1 MINRY
6 KSCLGEKVM
15 RGLGNGLRLRLRPR
29 LPSSSRPP
37 LLPLC
42 RFLLLFRRLWLFLLL
57 FRRCHSC
64 VIRKQ
69 KNQLSQLSTK
79 GLWSGVLGST
89 SDLNLLSA
97 FSLHACMHFSRS
109 LTPMFSLHPRMQT
122 LDIPTLSALLICCFV
137 AIETVTQVTTLC
149 SDLRKGDHHSAC
161 ISVYIAKESIFPIEH
176 KRLMQ

>member
-15 RGLGNGLRLRLRPR
+15 RGLGNE
-29 LPSSSRPP
+29 
-37 LLPLC
+37 LPLC
-42 RFLLLFRRLWLFLLL
+42 LFLLLFRRQLFLLL

-89 SDLNLLSA
+89 SDLNLFLA

-109 LTPMFSLHPRMQT
+109 LTPNPMFSLHPRLQT